1 MWTNYEIQCVGDMYA
16 KLKEE
21 KIEDFLPS
29 DLVNLIKAEGGLT
42 YENLR

>member
-21 KIEDFLPS
+21 TLEDFLPS
-29 DLVNLIKAEGGLT
+29 ELVNLIKAEGGLT

>member
-1 MWTNYEIQCVGDMYA
+1 MWTKYEIQLIGETYA

-21 KIEDFLPS
+21 TLEDILPF
-29 DLVNLIKAEGGLT
+29 DLINVIKAEGGLT